1 MEESRLFCELILD
14 MGRKEKKLEVIRQVL
29 CEIAEFEPYSAFRR
43 IDKHHKNFLDQTDLF
58 LFLSE
63 NKTDFSE
70 SFIRDSILQHYD
82 LDLDGKLIY
91 AEYSFPLKLSII
103 FFVLKIFKILAAS

>member
-1 MEESRLFCELILD
+1 MEASRLFCELILD

-58 LFLSE
+58 LFLTE

-91 AEYSFPLKLSII
+91 AEYSLSSKII
-103 FFVLKIFKILAAS
+103 NKFICFKDF